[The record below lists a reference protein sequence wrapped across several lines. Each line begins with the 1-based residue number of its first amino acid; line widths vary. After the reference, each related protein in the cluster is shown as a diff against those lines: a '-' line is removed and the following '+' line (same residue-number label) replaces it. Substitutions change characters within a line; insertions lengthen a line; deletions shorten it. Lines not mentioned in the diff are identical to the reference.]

1 MPRPGSNTASS
12 NVSSVLPQV
21 ISNNQATKSK
31 AEYLPLQLPTIGAAA
46 SNTTRQGN
54 KAIPSTKMLTQ
65 APSFLKSPS
74 RDDMQSSQVSNALQ
88 QHFFHP
94 VGSKQAITI

>member
-1 MPRPGSNTASS
+1 MPRPVSNTANS
-12 NVSSVLPQV
+12 NVSSVLQQV

-31 AEYLPLQLPTIGAAA
+31 AEFLPLQLPTLGAPVSSTA
-46 SNTTRQGN
+46 RQGN
-54 KAIPSTKMLTQ
+54 KAISSTKVQ
-65 APSFLKSPS
+65 AQNPGFINSSS
-74 RDDMQSSQVSNALQ
+74 REDVQSSQVSNALQ